1 MPFPTAAMSTTDTQA
16 LLVSQWSLGKGRI
29 QDNPQNL
36 AFVDDPFP
44 NSPPLGTNSSASSTS
59 PVLRVTY
66 PEGSFSHDTGGA
78 QLYTLWNTTDGS
90 SFNTMMVT
98 YEVAFD
104 AGFDWVKGG
113 KLPGLRGGLNSSG
126 CSGGNKSDG
135 LECFSSRIMWRASGH
150 GENYAYIPTTNGLCS
165 RAGIICNSDYGIS
178 LQRGAFAFVK
188 GKWNRITM
196 LVQMNSPPTS
206 PNGNIAVY
214 FNDLPAI
221 SKSSLQIRAAD
232 SVAANGL
239 YLSTFFGGSD
249 ASWATPVTTHTYFRN
264 IQLWGSSAASNLTA
278 QVFSNAASTRKP
290 KLTMLASLLLI
301 GSLFF
306 I

>member
-1 MPFPTAAMSTTDTQA
+1 MAIPLFILSLFCFKYSLAATRAGPDALASQYALTTSTSMPFPTTAMSTTDTQA

-44 NSPPLGTNSSASSTS
+44 NSPPPGTNSSTSSTG

-90 SFNTMMVT
+90 GFNTMMVT

-135 LECFSSRIMWRASGH
+135 MECFSSRIMWRASGH
-150 GENYAYIPTTNGLCS
+150 AEGTFLL
-165 RAGIICNSDYGIS
+165 S
-178 LQRGAFAFVK
+178 L
-188 GKWNRITM
+188 
-196 LVQMNSPPTS
+196 S
-206 PNGNIAVY
+206 
-214 FNDLPAI
+214 LP
-221 SKSSLQIRAAD
+221 
-232 SVAANGL
+232 
-239 YLSTFFGGSD
+239 
-249 ASWATPVTTHTYFRN
+249 
-264 IQLWGSSAASNLTA
+264 
-278 QVFSNAASTRKP
+278 
-290 KLTMLASLLLI
+290 LI
-301 GSLFF
+301 
-306 I
+306 